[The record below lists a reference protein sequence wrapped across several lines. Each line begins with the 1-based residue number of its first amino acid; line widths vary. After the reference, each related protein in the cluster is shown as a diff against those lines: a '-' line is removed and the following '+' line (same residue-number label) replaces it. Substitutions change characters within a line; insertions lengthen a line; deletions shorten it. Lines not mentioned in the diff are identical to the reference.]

1 MLMMNPE
8 VDPSFLRFY
17 RGPVEGFTLWQ
28 QSLNPQ
34 YYEIALEERVEM
46 AIAICRSPFFI
57 GPALLSRA
65 LTRDHIPRLAVGM
78 RNSKGQTL
86 LHTVAHNIG
95 ELAHYMFR
103 NPRVKSA
110 YEENLAGISNQADPR
125 KS

>member
-1 MLMMNPE
+1 MMKAE
-8 VDPSFLRFY
+8 VDPSYLRFY
-17 RGPVEGFTLWQ
+17 YGSEGFTLWQ

-46 AIAICRSPFFI
+46 AIAICWCFVVS
-57 GPALLSRA
+57 GPALFRRA
-65 LTRDHIPRLAVGM
+65 LTRDHILRLAVGM

-86 LHTVAHNIG
+86 LHTVAHKIG

-110 YEENLAGISNQADPR
+110 YEEDLAGISNQAGPR
-125 KS
+125 TS